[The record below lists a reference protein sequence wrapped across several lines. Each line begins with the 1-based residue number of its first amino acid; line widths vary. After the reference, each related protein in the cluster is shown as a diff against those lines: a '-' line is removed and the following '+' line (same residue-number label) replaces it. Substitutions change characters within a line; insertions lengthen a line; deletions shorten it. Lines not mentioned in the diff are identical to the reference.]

1 MCNSV
6 SLKMVDLDHMILTI
20 QNHTRKNGAV
30 LGVYSVI
37 SGAPDVGIGIGEMDL

>member
-6 SLKMVDLDHMILTI
+6 SLKMGDIDHTILSIQMGDIDHMILTI
-20 QNHTRKNGAV
+20 QNNTRKNGVA

-37 SGAPDVGIGIGEMDL
+37 SL